1 MILVTGATGT
11 IGQAVVRE
19 LAGRGV
25 GVRALTRDPAHAQS
39 IFGSGVECAAG
50 TFEDE
55 QSLKSAMAGVE
66 RVFMLSPIHPD
77 LARREGSVVVAARSA
92 NVRHIV
98 KLSTAGIEWVD
109 QGPPVPALW
118 ALHREAEQEVEQSG
132 VPFTHLR
139 PDACMQNVLMFAGA
153 IATGIYPAP
162 TGDGRRAWVDVR
174 DVAAAAAVVL
184 TSEGHEGRS
193 YELTGPEALSDDGIA
208 AIISQATG
216 TEVKRVDP
224 PIAVATTN
232 MIQGGMPAAV
242 AEMIGDVMTAIAAG
256 RSGKVTGDV
265 EQLTGQQPRAFA
277 AFAAE
282 HRSAFV
288 GH

>member
-1 MILVTGATGT
+1 M
-11 IGQAVVRE
+11 
-19 LAGRGV
+19 
-25 GVRALTRDPAHAQS
+25 
-39 IFGSGVECAAG
+39 
-50 TFEDE
+50 
-55 QSLKSAMAGVE
+55 
-66 RVFMLSPIHPD
+66 
-77 LARREGSVVVAARSA
+77 
-92 NVRHIV
+92 RHIV

-109 QGPPVPALW
+109 EGPPVPALW

-139 PDACMQNVLMFAGA
+139 PDACMQNDLMFAGA

-162 TGDGRRAWVDVR
+162 TGDGDERGSTYATLRLQRLWSSPAR
-174 DVAAAAAVVL
+174 
-184 TSEGHEGRS
+184 GRGRS

-282 HRSAFV
+282 HRSTFI
-288 GH
+288 GS